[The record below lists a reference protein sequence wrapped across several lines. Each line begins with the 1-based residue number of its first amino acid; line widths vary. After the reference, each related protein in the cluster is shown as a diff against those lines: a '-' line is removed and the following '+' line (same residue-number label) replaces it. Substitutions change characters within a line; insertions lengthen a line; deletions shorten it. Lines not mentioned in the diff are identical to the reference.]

1 MKLSPRTATAVLAAC
16 AALGLS
22 PAAQPAGADAPPPV
36 DKTIPKTA
44 LPAAAA
50 SLDEKDADLGEA
62 VAYCQHSPDAC
73 TFTADRRTY
82 SYYEKARTVGEAYVN
97 CTRGTLERE
106 RSVTFRDD
114 AFDSV
119 NQAQDGLF
127 PHRTLAHP
135 KATSAMA
142 EQFERGMESS
152 SGKWTWTRTEK
163 SNVEVDI
170 KPGQA
175 SWVEVQPARKRVYGS
190 FRATGPDAPPFQID
204 VIVDSPAA
212 TPSSRVYQRTG
223 PMSSAEKQRCM
234 SDRRAAAARH

>member
-1 MKLSPRTATAVLAAC
+1 MKFSPRTATAVLAAC
-16 AALGLS
+16 TALGL
-22 PAAQPAGADAPPPV
+22 PLAAHPAGADAPPPV

-50 SLDEKDADLGEA
+50 FLGDKDADLGEA
-62 VAYCQHSPDAC
+62 VAYCQNAPDAC

-82 SYYEKARTVGEAYVN
+82 TYHEKARVIGEAYAN

-106 RSVTFRDD
+106 RTVSFRDD

-135 KATSAMA
+135 KAGSAMA
-142 EQFERGMESS
+142 EQFERGVEPEP
-152 SGKWTWTRTEK
+152 GRWTWTRTEK
-163 SNVEVDI
+163 STVEVDV
-170 KPGQA
+170 KPGET

-190 FRATGPDAPPFQID
+190 FRAASPDAPPFRID

-212 TPSSRVYQRTG
+212 APASRVYQRTG
-223 PMSSAEKQRCM
+223 KMTAAEKQRCR
-234 SDRRAAAARH
+234 SARS